1 MDHNPGN
8 SVRNNFYASAD
19 AFSALVSQIPP
30 DSWEKTAL
38 GVWNLRDLVGH
49 TSRALLTIESY
60 LGKPS
65 TGADLLSAFDYFI
78 AVKNTAGSAEEVAQ
92 RGREAGNNLLP
103 DPASSV
109 SNIATRVKDL
119 VEGNTDDTTV
129 GTPWGT
135 MTLER
140 YLPTRTFELTV
151 HSLDISRTLG
161 VATPSNLGPSISE
174 SLELIGKL
182 ASLHAEA
189 DEVLLMLTGR
199 PNHLKTISVI

>member
-1 MDHNPGN
+1 MDHNPG
-8 SVRNNFYASAD
+8 SLVRNSFYASAD
-19 AFSALVSQIPP
+19 AFSALVAQIPP

-60 LGKPS
+60 LGKSS
-65 TGADLLSAFDYFI
+65 TGPALQSAFDYFA

-92 RGREAGNNLLP
+92 RGREAGNKLLP
-103 DPASSV
+103 DPASSIN
-109 SNIATRVKDL
+109 NIVPRVKDL
-119 VEGNTDDTTV
+119 VAGNTDDTPV

-151 HSLDISRTLG
+151 HSLDISRALG
-161 VATPSNLGPSISE
+161 VDTPSSLGPSISE

-182 ASLHAEA
+182 ASLHPEA
-189 DEVLLMLTGR
+189 DELLLVLTGR
-199 PNHLKTISVI
+199 PSHLKTISVI

>member
-65 TGADLLSAFDYFI
+65 TGPDLLSAFDYFA

-103 DPASSV
+103 NPASSV
-109 SNIATRVKDL
+109 SNIVTRVKDL

-189 DEVLLMLTGR
+189 DELLLMLTGR
-199 PNHLKTISVI
+199 PNHLKTTCVV